1 MKLCRDCRWALDRG
15 ASAITHQPYDWVC
28 RHPTAKQMP
37 PIDYVTGQ
45 PQDPRVINCLD
56 MRRAASLCG
65 HEGRYWERATQ
76 DAR

>member
-28 RHPTAKQMP
+28 THPAAVHVP

-45 PQDPRVINCLD
+45 PQDPRKIDCPT
-56 MRRAASLCG
+56 MRQNLSLCG
-65 HEGRYWERATQ
+65 PEGRYWEPRE
-76 DAR
+76 